1 MASPT
6 TLPPPRNPAVADRG
20 VPSALPGAGRQR
32 RWSLALLAVL
42 ITLGSALAFVV
53 LWMNAGGR
61 QPVLA
66 LAKDVPAGQQINAD
80 DLKVV
85 RVSTDPGIRPVASS
99 ARDQV
104 VGRPAAVDLVAG
116 MLLVP
121 EAVGSKT
128 GLDSGTELIGVPVAP
143 EEMPAGDLDRGDTV
157 TLYRTSGT
165 GEAGASMM
173 LGQGRVFE
181 VERGDDDSS
190 DIRVAV
196 VIDSDLGMDVSDA
209 IKADRIYLAKSSSQ
223 G

>member
-6 TLPPPRNPAVADRG
+6 YSPPRSPGLADRG
-20 VPSALPGAGRQR
+20 VPSALPGAGKQR

-61 QPVLA
+61 EPVLA
-66 LAKDVPAGQQINAD
+66 LAKNVPAGQRINDD

-85 RVSTDPGIRPVASS
+85 RVSADPGFRPVASS

-121 EAVGSKT
+121 DAVGNKS

-157 TLYRTSGT
+157 TLYRT
-165 GEAGASMM
+165 GAQGPGGGSLM

-181 VERGDDDSS
+181 VERGDDDTS

-196 VIDSDLGMDVSDA
+196 IISSDLGMDVSDA
-209 IKADRIYLAKSSSQ
+209 IKADRIYLAKSSAQ